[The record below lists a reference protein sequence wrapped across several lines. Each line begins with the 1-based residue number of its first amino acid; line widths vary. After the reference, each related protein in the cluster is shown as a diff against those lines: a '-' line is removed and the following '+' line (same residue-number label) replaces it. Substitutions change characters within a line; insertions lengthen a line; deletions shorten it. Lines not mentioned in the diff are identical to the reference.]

1 MVVWYVL
8 LLSVT
13 VSVCPAC
20 AVVVPLMVIPAPAS
34 LTLRVSSLAMVLIV
48 ISGAVAS
55 TLYARS
61 AWALLPLILLTLAC
75 TYYMYIVFYSNVFQS
90 YIFQRLLYFL
100 LT

>member
-1 MVVWYVL
+1 ML

-34 LTLRVSSLAMVLIV
+34 LTLRISSLAMVLMV
-48 ISGAVAS
+48 TSGAVAS

-75 TYYMYIVFYSNVFQS
+75 TLPAPSGSAARSAGGTFTVQLPLASTVVV
-90 YIFQRLLYFL
+90 
-100 LT
+100 